1 MIQKTL
7 NLSLNYKIQFDDIK
21 SLSFSDEVRN
31 KSDDFLSSDNHCLIL
46 KGDELIN
53 SYIFQ
58 AIYNNLEKKF
68 KCIFISMKDNKSEV
82 LKDLDNFS
90 HIFIDS
96 FNECF
101 ENKISE
107 IDLFNL
113 YNSSKV
119 NNCKLILRENS
130 LTQKNILLPDLKSRI
145 NSNIELVIPRL
156 TDKDKKLIIEIELIK
171 RGLSIKEK
179 NLDFIMNHSSR
190 NLETLQTL
198 VNKLDKL
205 TMERKKNISIQ
216 WSNYFIK
223 KFK

>member
-7 NLSLNYKIQFDDIK
+7 NLSLNYKILFDDIK
-21 SLSFSDEVRN
+21 SLSFCDEVRD

-46 KGDELIN
+46 KGDELVN

-58 AIYNNLEKKF
+58 AIYNNLEKNS

-82 LKDLDNFS
+82 LKDLNNFS

-113 YNSSKV
+113 YNSSKD
-119 NNCKLILRENS
+119 NSSKLILRENS
-130 LTQKNILLPDLKSRI
+130 LIQKSILLPDLKSRI
-145 NSNIELVIPRL
+145 DSNIELVMPKL
-156 TDKDKKLIIEIELIK
+156 SDKDKKHIIEIELIK

-205 TMERKKNISIQ
+205 TMERKKNISIPL
-216 WSNYFIK
+216 IK
-223 KFK
+223 ELI

>member
-31 KSDDFLSSDNHCLIL
+31 KSDEFLSSDNHCLIL

-205 TMERKKNISIQ
+205 TMERKKNISIPL
-216 WSNYFIK
+216 IK
-223 KFK
+223 ELI

>member
-7 NLSLNYKIQFDDIK
+7 NLSLNYKILFDDIK
-21 SLSFSDEVRN
+21 SLSFCDEVRD

-46 KGDELIN
+46 KGDELVN

-58 AIYNNLEKKF
+58 AIYNDLEKNS

-82 LKDLDNFS
+82 LKDLDNFN

-113 YNSSKV
+113 YNSSKD
-119 NNCKLILRENS
+119 NSSKLILRENS

-145 NSNIELVIPRL
+145 NSNIELVMPKL
-156 TDKDKKLIIEIELIK
+156 TDKDKKHIIEIELIK

-205 TMERKKNISIQ
+205 TMERKKNISIPL
-216 WSNYFIK
+216 IK
-223 KFK
+223 ELI

>member
-21 SLSFSDEVRN
+21 SLSFSDEVRD

-113 YNSSKV
+113 YNFSKV
-119 NNCKLILRENS
+119 NNSKLILRENS

-205 TMERKKNISIQ
+205 TMERKKNISIPL
-216 WSNYFIK
+216 IK
-223 KFK
+223 ELI

>member
-7 NLSLNYKIQFDDIK
+7 NLSLNYKILFDDIK
-21 SLSFSDEVRN
+21 SLSFCDEFRD
-31 KSDDFLSSDNHCLIL
+31 KSDNFLSSDNHCLIL
-46 KGDELIN
+46 KGDELVN

-58 AIYNNLEKKF
+58 AIYNNLEKNS

-113 YNSSKV
+113 YNSSKD
-119 NNCKLILRENS
+119 NSSKLILRENS
-130 LTQKNILLPDLKSRI
+130 LIQKSILLPDLKSRI
-145 NSNIELVIPRL
+145 NSNIELVMPKL
-156 TDKDKKLIIEIELIK
+156 SDKDKKHIIEIELIK

-205 TMERKKNISIQ
+205 TMERKKNISIPL
-216 WSNYFIK
+216 IK
-223 KFK
+223 ELI

>member
-7 NLSLNYKIQFDDIK
+7 NLSLNYKILFDDIK
-21 SLSFSDEVRN
+21 SLSFCDEFRD
-31 KSDDFLSSDNHCLIL
+31 KSDNFLSSDNHCLIL
-46 KGDELIN
+46 KGDELVN

-58 AIYNNLEKKF
+58 AIYNDLEKNS

-113 YNSSKV
+113 YNSSKD
-119 NNCKLILRENS
+119 NSSKLILRENS
-130 LTQKNILLPDLKSRI
+130 LTQKNIFLPDLKSRI
-145 NSNIELVIPRL
+145 NSNIELVMPKL
-156 TDKDKKLIIEIELIK
+156 TDKDKKHIIEIELIK

-205 TMERKKNISIQ
+205 TMERKKNISIPL
-216 WSNYFIK
+216 IK
-223 KFK
+223 ELI

>member
-7 NLSLNYKIQFDDIK
+7 NLSLNYKILFDDIK
-21 SLSFSDEVRN
+21 SLSFCDEFRD
-31 KSDDFLSSDNHCLIL
+31 KSDNFLSSDNHCLIL
-46 KGDELIN
+46 KGDELVN

-58 AIYNNLEKKF
+58 AIYNNLEKNS

-113 YNSSKV
+113 YNSSKD
-119 NNCKLILRENS
+119 NSSKLILRENS
-130 LTQKNILLPDLKSRI
+130 LIQKNILLPDLKSRI
-145 NSNIELVIPRL
+145 NSNIELVMPKL
-156 TDKDKKLIIEIELIK
+156 SDKDKKHIIEIELIK

-205 TMERKKNISIQ
+205 TMERKKNISIPL
-216 WSNYFIK
+216 IK
-223 KFK
+223 ELI

>member
-7 NLSLNYKIQFDDIK
+7 NLSLNYKILFDDIK
-21 SLSFSDEVRN
+21 SLSFCDEFRD
-31 KSDDFLSSDNHCLIL
+31 KSDNFLSSDNHCLIL
-46 KGDELIN
+46 KGDELVN

-58 AIYNNLEKKF
+58 AIYNNLEKNS

-82 LKDLDNFS
+82 LKDLDDFS

-113 YNSSKV
+113 YNSSKD
-119 NNCKLILRENS
+119 NSSKLILRENS

-145 NSNIELVIPRL
+145 NSNIELVMPKL
-156 TDKDKKLIIEIELIK
+156 SDKDKKHIIEIELIK

-205 TMERKKNISIQ
+205 TMERKKNISIPL
-216 WSNYFIK
+216 IK
-223 KFK
+223 ELI

>member
-21 SLSFSDEVRN
+21 SLSFSDEIRG
-31 KSDDFLSSDNHCLIL
+31 KSDEFLSSDNHCLIL

-58 AIYNNLEKKF
+58 AVYNNLEKKF

-113 YNSSKV
+113 YNFSKV
-119 NNCKLILRENS
+119 NNSKLILRENS

-156 TDKDKKLIIEIELIK
+156 TDKDKKRIIEIELIK

-205 TMERKKNISIQ
+205 TMERKKNISIPL
-216 WSNYFIK
+216 IK
-223 KFK
+223 ELI

>member
-7 NLSLNYKIQFDDIK
+7 NLSLNYKILFDDIK
-21 SLSFSDEVRN
+21 SLSFCDEFRD
-31 KSDDFLSSDNHCLIL
+31 KSDNFLSSDNHCLIL
-46 KGDELIN
+46 KGDELVN

-58 AIYNNLEKKF
+58 AIYNNLEKNS

-82 LKDLDNFS
+82 LKDLDDFS

-113 YNSSKV
+113 YNSSKD
-119 NNCKLILRENS
+119 NSSKLILRENS
-130 LTQKNILLPDLKSRI
+130 LIQKSILLPDLKSRI
-145 NSNIELVIPRL
+145 NSNIELVMPKL
-156 TDKDKKLIIEIELIK
+156 SDKDKKHIIEIELIK

-205 TMERKKNISIQ
+205 TMERKKNISIPL
-216 WSNYFIK
+216 IK
-223 KFK
+223 ELI

>member
-1 MIQKTL
+1 MIQKIL
-7 NLSLNYKIQFDDIK
+7 NLSLNYKILFDDIK
-21 SLSFSDEVRN
+21 SLSFCDEVRD
-31 KSDDFLSSDNHCLIL
+31 KADDFLSSDNHCLIL
-46 KGDELIN
+46 KGDELVN

-58 AIYNNLEKKF
+58 AIYNDLEKNS

-113 YNSSKV
+113 YNSSKD
-119 NNCKLILRENS
+119 NSSKLILRENS

-145 NSNIELVIPRL
+145 NSNIELVMPKL
-156 TDKDKKLIIEIELIK
+156 TDKDKKHIIEIELIK

-205 TMERKKNISIQ
+205 TMERKKNISIPL
-216 WSNYFIK
+216 IK
-223 KFK
+223 ELI

>member
-7 NLSLNYKIQFDDIK
+7 NLSLNYKILFDDIK
-21 SLSFSDEVRN
+21 SLSFCDEVRD

-46 KGDELIN
+46 KGDELVN

-58 AIYNNLEKKF
+58 AIYNDLEKNS

-113 YNSSKV
+113 YNSSKD
-119 NNCKLILRENS
+119 NSSKLILRENS
-130 LTQKNILLPDLKSRI
+130 LTQKNIFLPDLKSRI
-145 NSNIELVIPRL
+145 NSNIELVMPKL
-156 TDKDKKLIIEIELIK
+156 TDKDKKHIIEIELIK

-205 TMERKKNISIQ
+205 TMERKKNISIPL
-216 WSNYFIK
+216 IK
-223 KFK
+223 ELI

>member
-7 NLSLNYKIQFDDIK
+7 NLSLNYKILFDDIK
-21 SLSFSDEVRN
+21 SLSFCDEFRD
-31 KSDDFLSSDNHCLIL
+31 KSDNFLSSDNHCLIL
-46 KGDELIN
+46 KGDELVN

-58 AIYNNLEKKF
+58 AIYNNLEKNS

-82 LKDLDNFS
+82 LKDLDDFS

-113 YNSSKV
+113 YNSSKDKSS
-119 NNCKLILRENS
+119 KLILRENS
-130 LTQKNILLPDLKSRI
+130 LIQKSILLPDLKSRI
-145 NSNIELVIPRL
+145 NSNIELVMPKL
-156 TDKDKKLIIEIELIK
+156 SDKDKKHIIEIELIK

-205 TMERKKNISIQ
+205 TMERKKNISIPL
-216 WSNYFIK
+216 IK
-223 KFK
+223 ELI

>member
-7 NLSLNYKIQFDDIK
+7 NLSLNYKILFDDIK
-21 SLSFSDEVRN
+21 SLSFCDEFRD
-31 KSDDFLSSDNHCLIL
+31 KSDNFLSSDNHCLIL
-46 KGDELIN
+46 KGDELVN

-58 AIYNNLEKKF
+58 AIYNDLEKNS

-113 YNSSKV
+113 YNSSKD
-119 NNCKLILRENS
+119 NSSKLILRENS
-130 LTQKNILLPDLKSRI
+130 LIQKNILLPDLKSRI
-145 NSNIELVIPRL
+145 NSNIELVMPKL
-156 TDKDKKLIIEIELIK
+156 SDKDKKHIIEIELIK

-205 TMERKKNISIQ
+205 TMERKKNISIPL
-216 WSNYFIK
+216 IK
-223 KFK
+223 ELI

>member
-7 NLSLNYKIQFDDIK
+7 NLSLNYKILFDDIK
-21 SLSFSDEVRN
+21 SLSFCDEFRD
-31 KSDDFLSSDNHCLIL
+31 KSDNFLSSDNHCLIL
-46 KGDELIN
+46 KGDELVN

-58 AIYNNLEKKF
+58 AIYNNLEKNS

-82 LKDLDNFS
+82 LKDLNNFS

-113 YNSSKV
+113 YNSSKD
-119 NNCKLILRENS
+119 NSSKLILRENS
-130 LTQKNILLPDLKSRI
+130 LIQKSILLPDLKSRI
-145 NSNIELVIPRL
+145 NSNIELVMPKL
-156 TDKDKKLIIEIELIK
+156 SDKDKKHIIEIELIK

-205 TMERKKNISIQ
+205 TMERKKNISIPL
-216 WSNYFIK
+216 I
-223 KFK
+223 

>member
-7 NLSLNYKIQFDDIK
+7 NLSLNYKILFDDIK
-21 SLSFSDEVRN
+21 SLSFCDEFRD
-31 KSDDFLSSDNHCLIL
+31 KSDNFLSSDNHCLIL
-46 KGDELIN
+46 KGDELVN

-58 AIYNNLEKKF
+58 AIYNNLEKNS

-82 LKDLDNFS
+82 LKDLNNFS

-113 YNSSKV
+113 YNSSKD
-119 NNCKLILRENS
+119 NSSKLILRENS
-130 LTQKNILLPDLKSRI
+130 LIQKNILLPDLKSRI
-145 NSNIELVIPRL
+145 NSNIELVMPKL
-156 TDKDKKLIIEIELIK
+156 TDKDKKHIIEIELIK

-205 TMERKKNISIQ
+205 TMERKKNISIPL
-216 WSNYFIK
+216 IK
-223 KFK
+223 ELI

>member
-1 MIQKTL
+1 MIQTTL
-7 NLSLNYKIQFDDIK
+7 NLSLNYKIHFDDIK
-21 SLSFSDEVRN
+21 SLSVCEEVRN
-31 KSDDFLSSDNHCLIL
+31 KSNNFLSSDNHCLIF

-58 AIYNNLEKKF
+58 ALYNDLEKNS
-68 KCIFISMKDNKSEV
+68 KCIFISMRDNKSKV

-113 YNSSKV
+113 YNSSKI
-119 NNCKLILRENS
+119 NNSRLIMRENS
-130 LTQKNILLPDLKSRI
+130 LIQKNILLPDLKSRI

-156 TDKDKKLIIEIELIK
+156 TDKDKKHIIEIELIK

-179 NLDFIMNHSSR
+179 NLDFIMNHSS
-190 NLETLQTL
+190 
-198 VNKLDKL
+198 
-205 TMERKKNISIQ
+205 
-216 WSNYFIK
+216 
-223 KFK
+223 

>member
-31 KSDDFLSSDNHCLIL
+31 KSNDFLSSDNHCLIL

-119 NNCKLILRENS
+119 NNSKLILRENS

-205 TMERKKNISIQ
+205 TMERKKNISIPL
-216 WSNYFIK
+216 IK
-223 KFK
+223 ELI

>member
-1 MIQKTL
+1 MIQKIL
-7 NLSLNYKIQFDDIK
+7 NLSLNYKILFDDIK
-21 SLSFSDEVRN
+21 SLSFCDEVRD

-46 KGDELIN
+46 KGDELVN

-58 AIYNNLEKKF
+58 AIYNDVEKNS

-113 YNSSKV
+113 YNSSKD
-119 NNCKLILRENS
+119 NSSKLILRENS
-130 LTQKNILLPDLKSRI
+130 LTQKNIFLPDLKSRI
-145 NSNIELVIPRL
+145 NSNIELVMPKL
-156 TDKDKKLIIEIELIK
+156 TDKDKKHIIEIELIK

-205 TMERKKNISIQ
+205 TMERKKNISIPL
-216 WSNYFIK
+216 IK
-223 KFK
+223 ELI

>member
-7 NLSLNYKIQFDDIK
+7 NLSLNYKILFDDIK
-21 SLSFSDEVRN
+21 SLSFCDEFRD
-31 KSDDFLSSDNHCLIL
+31 KSDNFLSSDNHCLIL
-46 KGDELIN
+46 KGDELVN

-58 AIYNNLEKKF
+58 AIYNNLEKNS

-82 LKDLDNFS
+82 LKDLNNFS

-119 NNCKLILRENS
+119 NNSKLILRENS
-130 LTQKNILLPDLKSRI
+130 LIQKSILLPDLKSRI
-145 NSNIELVIPRL
+145 DSNIELVMPKL
-156 TDKDKKLIIEIELIK
+156 SDKDKKHIIEIELIK

-205 TMERKKNISIQ
+205 TMERKKNISIPL
-216 WSNYFIK
+216 IK
-223 KFK
+223 ELI

>member
-7 NLSLNYKIQFDDIK
+7 NLSLNYKILFDDIK
-21 SLSFSDEVRN
+21 SLSFCDEVRD

-46 KGDELIN
+46 KGDELVN

-58 AIYNNLEKKF
+58 AIYNNLEKNS

-119 NNCKLILRENS
+119 NNSKLILRENS

-156 TDKDKKLIIEIELIK
+156 TDKDKKFIIEIELIK

-205 TMERKKNISIQ
+205 TMERKKNISIPL
-216 WSNYFIK
+216 IK
-223 KFK
+223 ELI

>member
-7 NLSLNYKIQFDDIK
+7 NLSLNYKILFDDIK
-21 SLSFSDEVRN
+21 SLSFCDEFRD
-31 KSDDFLSSDNHCLIL
+31 KSDNFLSSDNHCLIL
-46 KGDELIN
+46 KGDELVN

-58 AIYNNLEKKF
+58 AIYNNLEKNS

-90 HIFIDS
+90 YIFIDS

-113 YNSSKV
+113 YNSSKD
-119 NNCKLILRENS
+119 NSSKLILRENS

-145 NSNIELVIPRL
+145 NSNIELVMPKL
-156 TDKDKKLIIEIELIK
+156 TDKDKKHIIEIELIK

-205 TMERKKNISIQ
+205 TMERKKNISIPL
-216 WSNYFIK
+216 IK
-223 KFK
+223 ELI

>member
-7 NLSLNYKIQFDDIK
+7 NLSLNYKIMFDDIK
-21 SLSFSDEVRN
+21 SLSFCDEVRD

-46 KGDELIN
+46 KGDELVN

-58 AIYNNLEKKF
+58 AIYNDLEKNS

-113 YNSSKV
+113 YNSSKD
-119 NNCKLILRENS
+119 NSSKLILRENS

-145 NSNIELVIPRL
+145 NSNIELVMPKL
-156 TDKDKKLIIEIELIK
+156 TDKDKKHIIEIELIK

-205 TMERKKNISIQ
+205 TMERKKNISIPL
-216 WSNYFIK
+216 IK
-223 KFK
+223 ELI

>member
-21 SLSFSDEVRN
+21 SLSFSDEVRD

-113 YNSSKV
+113 YNSSKD
-119 NNCKLILRENS
+119 NCSKLILRENS
-130 LTQKNILLPDLKSRI
+130 LIQKNILLPDLKSRI
-145 NSNIELVIPRL
+145 NSNIELVMPKL
-156 TDKDKKLIIEIELIK
+156 SDKDKKHIIEIELIK

-205 TMERKKNISIQ
+205 TMERKKNISIPL
-216 WSNYFIK
+216 IK
-223 KFK
+223 ELI

>member
-1 MIQKTL
+1 MIQKIL
-7 NLSLNYKIQFDDIK
+7 NLSLNYKILFDDIK
-21 SLSFSDEVRN
+21 SLSFCDEVRD
-31 KSDDFLSSDNHCLIL
+31 KADDFLSSDNHCLIL
-46 KGDELIN
+46 KGDELVN

-58 AIYNNLEKKF
+58 AIYNNLEKNS

-113 YNSSKV
+113 YNSSKD
-119 NNCKLILRENS
+119 NSSKLILRENS

-145 NSNIELVIPRL
+145 NSNIELVMPKL
-156 TDKDKKLIIEIELIK
+156 TDKDKKHIIEIELIK

-205 TMERKKNISIQ
+205 TMERKKNISIPL
-216 WSNYFIK
+216 IK
-223 KFK
+223 ELI

>member
-113 YNSSKV
+113 YNSSKD
-119 NNCKLILRENS
+119 NSSKLILRENS
-130 LTQKNILLPDLKSRI
+130 LIQKNILLPDLKSRI
-145 NSNIELVIPRL
+145 NSNIELVMPKL
-156 TDKDKKLIIEIELIK
+156 SDKDKKHIIEIELIK

-205 TMERKKNISIQ
+205 TMERKKNISIPL
-216 WSNYFIK
+216 IK
-223 KFK
+223 ELI

>member
-7 NLSLNYKIQFDDIK
+7 NLSLNYKILFDDIK
-21 SLSFSDEVRN
+21 SLSFCDEVRD

-46 KGDELIN
+46 KGDELVN

-58 AIYNNLEKKF
+58 AIYNDLEKNS
-68 KCIFISMKDNKSEV
+68 KCIFISMRDNKSKV

-113 YNSSKV
+113 YNSSKD
-119 NNCKLILRENS
+119 NSSKLILRENS
-130 LTQKNILLPDLKSRI
+130 LIQKNILLPDLKSRI
-145 NSNIELVIPRL
+145 NSNIELVMPKL
-156 TDKDKKLIIEIELIK
+156 TDKDKKHIIEIELIK

-205 TMERKKNISIQ
+205 TMERKKNISIPL
-216 WSNYFIK
+216 IK
-223 KFK
+223 ELI

>member
-21 SLSFSDEVRN
+21 SLSFSDEIRG
-31 KSDDFLSSDNHCLIL
+31 KSDEFLSSDNHCLIL

-58 AIYNNLEKKF
+58 AVYNNLEKKF

-113 YNSSKV
+113 YNSSKD
-119 NNCKLILRENS
+119 NSSKLILRENS

-156 TDKDKKLIIEIELIK
+156 TDKDKKHIIEIELIK

-205 TMERKKNISIQ
+205 TMERKKNISIPL
-216 WSNYFIK
+216 IK
-223 KFK
+223 ELI

>member
-7 NLSLNYKIQFDDIK
+7 NLSLNYKILFDDIK
-21 SLSFSDEVRN
+21 SLSFCDEFRD
-31 KSDDFLSSDNHCLIL
+31 KSDNFLSSDNHCLIL
-46 KGDELIN
+46 KGDELVN

-58 AIYNNLEKKF
+58 AIYNNLEKNS
-68 KCIFISMKDNKSEV
+68 KCIFISMKENKSEV
-82 LKDLDNFS
+82 LKDLDDFS

-113 YNSSKV
+113 YNSSKD
-119 NNCKLILRENS
+119 NSSKLILRENS
-130 LTQKNILLPDLKSRI
+130 LIQKNILLPDLKSRI

-156 TDKDKKLIIEIELIK
+156 TDKDKKHIIEIELIK

-205 TMERKKNISIQ
+205 TMERKKNISIPL
-216 WSNYFIK
+216 IK
-223 KFK
+223 ELI

>member
-1 MIQKTL
+1 MIQKIL
-7 NLSLNYKIQFDDIK
+7 NLSLNYKILFDDIK
-21 SLSFSDEVRN
+21 SLSFYDEVRD
-31 KSDDFLSSDNHCLIL
+31 KADDFLSSDNHCLIL
-46 KGDELIN
+46 KGDELVN

-58 AIYNNLEKKF
+58 AIYNNLEKNS
-68 KCIFISMKDNKSEV
+68 KCIFISMKDTKSEV

-113 YNSSKV
+113 YNSSKD
-119 NNCKLILRENS
+119 NCSKLILRENS

-145 NSNIELVIPRL
+145 NSNIELVMPKL
-156 TDKDKKLIIEIELIK
+156 TDKDKKHIIEIELIK

-205 TMERKKNISIQ
+205 TMERKKNISIPL
-216 WSNYFIK
+216 IK
-223 KFK
+223 ELI

>member
-7 NLSLNYKIQFDDIK
+7 NLSLNYKILFDDIK
-21 SLSFSDEVRN
+21 SLSFCDEVRD

-46 KGDELIN
+46 KGDELVN

-58 AIYNNLEKKF
+58 AIYNDLEKNS

-113 YNSSKV
+113 YNSSKD
-119 NNCKLILRENS
+119 NSTKLILRENS

-145 NSNIELVIPRL
+145 NSNIELVMPKL
-156 TDKDKKLIIEIELIK
+156 TDKDKKHIIEIELIK

-205 TMERKKNISIQ
+205 TMERKKNISIPL
-216 WSNYFIK
+216 IK
-223 KFK
+223 ELI

>member
-7 NLSLNYKIQFDDIK
+7 NLSLNYKILFDDIK
-21 SLSFSDEVRN
+21 SLSFCDEFRD
-31 KSDDFLSSDNHCLIL
+31 KSDNFLSSDNHCLIL
-46 KGDELIN
+46 KGDELVN

-58 AIYNNLEKKF
+58 AIYNNLEKNS

-82 LKDLDNFS
+82 LKDLNNFS

-119 NNCKLILRENS
+119 NNSKLILRENS

-145 NSNIELVIPRL
+145 NSNIELVMPKL
-156 TDKDKKLIIEIELIK
+156 TDKDKKHIIEIELIK

-205 TMERKKNISIQ
+205 TMERKKNISIPL
-216 WSNYFIK
+216 IK
-223 KFK
+223 ELI

>member
-7 NLSLNYKIQFDDIK
+7 NLSLNYKILFDDIK
-21 SLSFSDEVRN
+21 SLSFCDEVRD

-46 KGDELIN
+46 KGDELVN

-58 AIYNNLEKKF
+58 AIYNDLEKNS

-113 YNSSKV
+113 YNSSKD
-119 NNCKLILRENS
+119 NSSKLILRENS

-145 NSNIELVIPRL
+145 NSNIELVMPKL
-156 TDKDKKLIIEIELIK
+156 TDKDKKHIIEIELIK

-205 TMERKKNISIQ
+205 TMERKKNISIPL
-216 WSNYFIK
+216 IK
-223 KFK
+223 ELI

>member
-7 NLSLNYKIQFDDIK
+7 NLSLNYKILFDDIK
-21 SLSFSDEVRN
+21 SLSFCDEVRD

-46 KGDELIN
+46 KGDELVN

-58 AIYNNLEKKF
+58 AIYNDLEKNS

-90 HIFIDS
+90 YIFIDS

-113 YNSSKV
+113 YNSSKD
-119 NNCKLILRENS
+119 NSSKLILRENS
-130 LTQKNILLPDLKSRI
+130 LTQKNIFLPDLKSRI
-145 NSNIELVIPRL
+145 NSNIELVMPKL
-156 TDKDKKLIIEIELIK
+156 TDKDKKHIIEIELIK

-205 TMERKKNISIQ
+205 TMERKKNISIPL
-216 WSNYFIK
+216 IK
-223 KFK
+223 ELI

>member
-1 MIQKTL
+1 
-7 NLSLNYKIQFDDIK
+7 
-21 SLSFSDEVRN
+21 
-31 KSDDFLSSDNHCLIL
+31 
-46 KGDELIN
+46 
-53 SYIFQ
+53 
-58 AIYNNLEKKF
+58 
-68 KCIFISMKDNKSEV
+68 MKDNKSEV

-113 YNSSKV
+113 YNSSKD
-119 NNCKLILRENS
+119 NSSKLILRENS

-205 TMERKKNISIQ
+205 TMERKKNISIPL
-216 WSNYFIK
+216 IK
-223 KFK
+223 ELI

>member
-7 NLSLNYKIQFDDIK
+7 NLSLNYKILFDDIK
-21 SLSFSDEVRN
+21 SLSFCDEVRD

-46 KGDELIN
+46 KGDELVN

-58 AIYNNLEKKF
+58 AIYNNLEKNS

-113 YNSSKV
+113 YNSSKDKSS
-119 NNCKLILRENS
+119 KLILRENS
-130 LTQKNILLPDLKSRI
+130 LIQKSILLPDLKSRI
-145 NSNIELVIPRL
+145 NSNIELVMPKL
-156 TDKDKKLIIEIELIK
+156 SDKDKKHIIEIELIK

-205 TMERKKNISIQ
+205 TMERKKNISIPL
-216 WSNYFIK
+216 IK
-223 KFK
+223 ELI

>member
-113 YNSSKV
+113 YNSSKD
-119 NNCKLILRENS
+119 NSSKLILRENS
-130 LTQKNILLPDLKSRI
+130 LTQKNIFLPDLKSRI
-145 NSNIELVIPRL
+145 NSNIELVMPKL
-156 TDKDKKLIIEIELIK
+156 TDKDKKHIIEIELIK

-205 TMERKKNISIQ
+205 TMERKKNISIPL
-216 WSNYFIK
+216 IK
-223 KFK
+223 ELI